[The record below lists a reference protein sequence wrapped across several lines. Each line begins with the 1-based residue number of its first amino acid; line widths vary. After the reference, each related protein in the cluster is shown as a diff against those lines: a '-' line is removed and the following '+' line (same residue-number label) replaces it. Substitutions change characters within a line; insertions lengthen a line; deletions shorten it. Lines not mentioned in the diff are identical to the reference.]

1 MSFILAVAGG
11 RDFSDYTLLKKILDN
26 IFSNRKIDLIQTGDA
41 YGADSL
47 AIRYARER
55 KIKYKIFIPDWNKY
69 GKAAGIIRN
78 EDIIKNADKVVC
90 FWDGKS
96 KGTKNTID
104 RSKRKDCVIIRYDK
118 KLIKR

>member
-11 RDFSDYTLLKKILDN
+11 RDFSDYNRLKKVLDD
-26 IFSNRKIDLIQTGDA
+26 IFLNRKIDMIQTGNA

-55 KIKYKIFIPDWNKY
+55 KIKYKIFIPEWKKY
-69 GKAAGIIRN
+69 GNAAGIIRN

-104 RSKRKDCVIIRYDK
+104 RSKRKDCVIIRYYK
-118 KLIKR
+118 KPIKR